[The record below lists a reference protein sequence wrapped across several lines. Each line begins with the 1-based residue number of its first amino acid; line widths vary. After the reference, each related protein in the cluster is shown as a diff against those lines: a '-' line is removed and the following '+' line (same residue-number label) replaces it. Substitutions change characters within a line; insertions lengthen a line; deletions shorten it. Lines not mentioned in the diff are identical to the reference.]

1 LIITK
6 FKSEIS
12 GDEELKLISAQM
24 GIIRSGIRS
33 LIYAR
38 QIDELKDS
46 NTYFWI
52 STCNAHYGHFI
63 ESWAKCFGK
72 QSEDTH
78 WKHLDVKKE
87 SFRKEM
93 FKTLNTHS
101 GEFVLYLKD
110 VLALRNQ
117 FFSHTDLSQDS
128 ITLNFPRLDLA
139 LAAFIFLYE
148 VLQRRL
154 LDAESLVVDQGP
166 RSLER
171 WIANLKEEA
180 DQVISTAYTASKDI
194 REHQ

>member
-1 LIITK
+1 MIVTK
-6 FKSEIS
+6 FKSEKS
-12 GDEELKLISAQM
+12 DDEELKLISAQM
-24 GIIRSGIRS
+24 DVIRSGIRS
-33 LIYAR
+33 LSYAR
-38 QIDELKDS
+38 QIDVLKNS
-46 NTYFWI
+46 NNYFWI
-52 STCNAHYGHFI
+52 STCNAHYGHFV

-93 FKTLNTHS
+93 FKDLNTHS
-101 GEFVLYLKD
+101 GEFVVYLKD

-128 ITLNFPRLDLA
+128 ISLNFPKLDLA
-139 LAAFIFLYE
+139 LAAFVFLYK

-154 LDAESLVVDQGP
+154 SDAESLLVDQGP

-171 WIANLKEEA
+171 WISNLKEEA
-180 DQVISTAYTASKDI
+180 EQVISTAYSASKDI